1 MSQWISS
8 NSGLHFYVLVFE
20 GGDRVGK
27 STQVHLLLKSMIS
40 AGIPAQEFKFP
51 GKGYIIRSNDTDWD
65 NYQ

>member
-1 MSQWISS
+1 MSLI
-8 NSGLHFYVLVFE
+8 VFE